1 MNDTLGAYNI
11 DDLRRKAKKRL
22 PRGIFEYVD
31 RGAEDEIALR
41 HNTQIY
47 RTLKIKN
54 RVLMDV
60 SNRTTKTEIFGQKFT
75 MPFGI
80 SPTASAGLVCEGGE
94 VGLARAAA
102 RMGVPC
108 TAATSALTPMEEI
121 YEAGNGNIWFQ
132 LYMWTDMDL
141 TMRFVERVKATGFET
156 MLITVDGPVP
166 SNREYNY
173 RNGFA
178 MPLRY
183 SPRLIA
189 QIGANPSWCVR
200 VLAPQYLKRG
210 HFRKVNNPPEL
221 ASKLTQ
227 IAVETAYTK
236 PAAQN
241 WDDIKRIRDTWP
253 GNLLVKGLQSAED
266 AAIAVGLGLQGV
278 VLSNHGGRYLDSAP
292 APLEVLPEVR
302 AAVGNKI
309 KILIASGARRG
320 GDIVKAI
327 ALGADMVMSGRP
339 TLYGSAVA
347 GEAGSY
353 RALEIFQTEMNRV
366 MAQIG
371 VNRIDELGPHIFWN
385 PPRWVTDPNRN

>member
-189 QIGANPSWCVR
+189 QIGANPSWCIR

-266 AAIAVGLGLQGV
+266 AAIAASLGLQGV

-309 KILIASGARRG
+309 KILMDRFYVI
-320 GDIVKAI
+320 IC
-327 ALGADMVMSGRP
+327 
-339 TLYGSAVA
+339 Y
-347 GEAGSY
+347 SY
-353 RALEIFQTEMNRV
+353 ICCLTYS
-366 MAQIG
+366 
-371 VNRIDELGPHIFWN
+371 
-385 PPRWVTDPNRN
+385 